1 MTQSLEKAIL
11 EIKKL
16 PDEEQDAIA
25 AVIMAELKSEQQW
38 DNAFENSRAEL
49 DQLAEEALKE
59 YSDNETEPLDQNRY
73 DLSDHEAISRGTPR
87 FAARRPRPSQISLST
102 IFQADPYHPSLRFKK
117 VHPTKP
123 IFAVRISR
131 DYRALGVRRND
142 SMIWFWIGSH
152 AEYDQLRKRL

>member
-1 MTQSLEKAIL
+1 MTSRTTKRFRAALQD
-11 EIKKL
+11 L
-16 PDEEQDAIA
+16 PHG
-25 AVIMAELKSEQQW
+25 V
-38 DNAFENSRAEL
+38 R
-49 DQLAEEALKE
+49 DQ
-59 YSDNETEPLDQNRY
+59 
-73 DLSDHEAISRGTPR
+73 
-87 FAARRPRPSQISLST
+87 ARSAYRQ
-102 IFQADPYHPSLRFKK
+102 FQADPYHPSLRFKK

>member
-25 AVIMAELKSEQQW
+25 AVIMAELESERQW

-59 YSDNETEPLDQNRY
+59 YSYNKTEPLDP
-73 DLSDHEAISRGTPR
+73 E
-87 FAARRPRPSQISLST
+87 QI
-102 IFQADPYHPSLRFKK
+102 
-117 VHPTKP
+117 
-123 IFAVRISR
+123 
-131 DYRALGVRRND
+131 
-142 SMIWFWIGSH
+142 
-152 AEYDQLRKRL
+152 

>member
-25 AVIMAELKSEQQW
+25 AVIMAELKSERQW

-59 YSDNETEPLDQNRY
+59 YSDNKTEPLDP
-73 DLSDHEAISRGTPR
+73 E
-87 FAARRPRPSQISLST
+87 QI
-102 IFQADPYHPSLRFKK
+102 
-117 VHPTKP
+117 
-123 IFAVRISR
+123 
-131 DYRALGVRRND
+131 
-142 SMIWFWIGSH
+142 
-152 AEYDQLRKRL
+152 

>member
-25 AVIMAELKSEQQW
+25 AVIMAELESERQW

-59 YSDNETEPLDQNRY
+59 YSDNKTEPLDP
-73 DLSDHEAISRGTPR
+73 E
-87 FAARRPRPSQISLST
+87 QI
-102 IFQADPYHPSLRFKK
+102 
-117 VHPTKP
+117 
-123 IFAVRISR
+123 
-131 DYRALGVRRND
+131 
-142 SMIWFWIGSH
+142 
-152 AEYDQLRKRL
+152 

>member
-59 YSDNETEPLDQNRY
+59 YSDNETEPL
-73 DLSDHEAISRGTPR
+73 EPE
-87 FAARRPRPSQISLST
+87 QI
-102 IFQADPYHPSLRFKK
+102 
-117 VHPTKP
+117 
-123 IFAVRISR
+123 
-131 DYRALGVRRND
+131 
-142 SMIWFWIGSH
+142 
-152 AEYDQLRKRL
+152 

>member
-1 MTQSLEKAIL
+1 MTQSLEQAIL

-59 YSDNETEPLDQNRY
+59 YSDNKTEPLDP
-73 DLSDHEAISRGTPR
+73 E
-87 FAARRPRPSQISLST
+87 QI
-102 IFQADPYHPSLRFKK
+102 
-117 VHPTKP
+117 
-123 IFAVRISR
+123 
-131 DYRALGVRRND
+131 
-142 SMIWFWIGSH
+142 
-152 AEYDQLRKRL
+152 

>member
-25 AVIMAELKSEQQW
+25 AVIMAELESERQW

-59 YSDNETEPLDQNRY
+59 YSDNKTELLDP
-73 DLSDHEAISRGTPR
+73 E
-87 FAARRPRPSQISLST
+87 QI
-102 IFQADPYHPSLRFKK
+102 
-117 VHPTKP
+117 
-123 IFAVRISR
+123 
-131 DYRALGVRRND
+131 
-142 SMIWFWIGSH
+142 
-152 AEYDQLRKRL
+152 

>member
-25 AVIMAELKSEQQW
+25 AVIMVELESERQW

-59 YSDNETEPLDQNRY
+59 YSDNKTEPLDP
-73 DLSDHEAISRGTPR
+73 E
-87 FAARRPRPSQISLST
+87 QI
-102 IFQADPYHPSLRFKK
+102 
-117 VHPTKP
+117 
-123 IFAVRISR
+123 
-131 DYRALGVRRND
+131 
-142 SMIWFWIGSH
+142 
-152 AEYDQLRKRL
+152 